1 MGCRIGATYRSRL
14 IGGRVR
20 GVCRPN
26 ALIVGVV
33 LQSCQALVWMVFG
46 LLLGLDAGLGGGGL
60 VRHGDPVVVVLVI
73 AGSLVVAVG
82 GFGLALA
89 AGAVGSDGCRTASA
103 VFQFVF
109 GLLLLAARL
118 AVPHVPDVVAAMP
131 LGCLLIAVLLLLA
144 RTGTAETNGP
154 DQGKSVPARVTAEY
168 VQR

>member
-1 MGCRIGATYRSRL
+1 
-14 IGGRVR
+14 
-20 GVCRPN
+20 VCRPI

-46 LLLGLDAGLGGGGL
+46 LLLGLDAGGL

-73 AGSLVVAVG
+73 AASLVVAVG

-89 AGAVGSDGCRTASA
+89 AGAVRSDGCRTASA

-118 AVPHVPDVVAAMP
+118 VMARVPDLVVVMP
-131 LGCLLIAVLLLLA
+131 VGCLLIAVLLLVA
-144 RTGTAETNGP
+144 RTRTAQPNGP
-154 DQGKSVPARVTAEY
+154 DQGESVSARVTAEY

>member
-1 MGCRIGATYRSRL
+1 
-14 IGGRVR
+14 
-20 GVCRPN
+20 VCRPI

-46 LLLGLDAGLGGGGL
+46 LRLGLAAGLGGGL

-89 AGAVGSDGCRTASA
+89 AGAVGSHGCRTASA

-131 LGCLLIAVLLLLA
+131 LGCLLIAVLLLVA

-154 DQGKSVPARVTAEY
+154 DQGKSAPVRVTAEY